1 MPAYWIAHVTVTDPD
16 AYQGYQSLA
25 PAAFAKYGATF
36 LARGGA
42 NESPEGAQFD
52 RHVVIAF
59 ASLAAAQACYTS
71 PEYQAA
77 RQHRLGAAEVMITIV
92 EGL

>member
-16 AYQGYQSLA
+16 AYKGYQSLA

-36 LARGGA
+36 LAHGGA
-42 NESPEGAQFD
+42 SENPEGAQFD
-52 RHVVIAF
+52 RHVLIAF
-59 ASLAAAQACYTS
+59 ADLATAKACYAS

-77 RQHRLGAAEVMITIV
+77 RQQRLAAAVVMITIV

>member
-16 AYQGYQSLA
+16 AYKGYQSLA

-42 NESPEGAQFD
+42 SENPEGAQFD
-52 RHVVIAF
+52 RHVLIAF
-59 ASLAAAQACYTS
+59 ADLATAKACYAS

-77 RQHRLGAAEVMITIV
+77 RQQRLAAAVVMITIV